1 MSLTI
6 GEHDSMWKDV
16 MGRRVPM
23 ISENLAIMTNQLGYY
38 NQYHAVKELFNLGL
52 MSQGDYAKN
61 MIEYAKA
68 VSAINTEELNEIEEK
83 YNTYFAVKTE

>member
-68 VSAINTEELNEIEEK
+68 VSAINKEELNEIEEK